1 LGDFAQFWNAV
12 ELSVKVQYVLAVEA
26 LAGFDE
32 LEIRLLE
39 LSDLDNM
46 VLGAL
51 EEFMFLPEFGVDLQV
66 RIPQRRLEFAGGCVL
81 EVGEDEGLA
90 GGAVLLQYRS

>member
-81 EVGEDEGLA
+81 EVGEDKGLA
-90 GGAVLLQYRS
+90 GGAVPVER